1 MPLSLYD
8 KLWDEHL
15 VQTDDSTES
24 LIYIDR
30 HYLHEVTSPQAFEG
44 LRHKQLKPWRL
55 DANVATPDH
64 NVPTNRGNKF
74 YAESIE
80 DEVSKIQVVE
90 LDKNCNDFGI
100 HQFDINSHK
109 QGIVHVMGPELG
121 YTLPGMT
128 IVCGDS
134 HTSTHGAFG
143 CLAMGIGT
151 SEVEHVLA
159 TQCLKTTKLKN
170 MQINF
175 NGQLQRGVASK
186 DVVLHL
192 IKLIGTAG
200 GTGHAIEF
208 SGSYISSASMESRMT
223 ICNMAIEAGAKVG
236 LIAVDATT
244 LDYVKKHS
252 NLSDNVFNEAADY
265 WQTLK
270 SDDEANFDKTITID
284 VSEIKPQVTWGTSPE
299 MTIDFDAEIPSKEY
313 IDDKNRE
320 NVLLAKAYMGLEESK
335 TLQDLSF
342 DRIFIGSC
350 TNSRI
355 EDLRDAASVVKG
367 KKVSKDITEAIVV
380 PGSGMVKAQAEEEG
394 LDAIFLEA
402 GFLWRD
408 PGCSMC
414 LGMNPD
420 QLKPYE
426 RCASTSNR
434 NFEGRQGNLG
444 RTHLMSPVMA
454 ALTAV
459 NGKITDPSSS
469 S

>member
-1 MPLSLYD
+1 MPVTLYD
-8 KLWDEHL
+8 KLWNEHL
-15 VQTDDSTES
+15 VQTDDTDES

-64 NVPTNRGNKF
+64 NVPTDRGNSF
-74 YAESIE
+74 NAASIQ
-80 DEVSKIQVVE
+80 DEVAKIQVVE
-90 LDKNCNDFGI
+90 LDKNCNNFGI
-100 HQFDINSHK
+100 HQFDITSNK

-159 TQCLKTTKLKN
+159 TQCLKITKLKN
-170 MQINF
+170 MRINF
-175 NGQLQRGVASK
+175 NGHPQRGVTSK
-186 DVVLHL
+186 DIVLNL

-236 LIAVDATT
+236 LAGVDETT

-252 NLSDNVFNEAADY
+252 NLSDSIFGKASEY

-270 SDDEANFDKTITID
+270 SDPDLLVGDLVNKERYVMLPAEPGEGDPVLGKFRTVSDANRF
-284 VSEIKPQVTWGTSPE
+284 
-299 MTIDFDAEIPSKEY
+299 A
-313 IDDKNRE
+313 
-320 NVLLAKAYMGLEESK
+320 
-335 TLQDLSF
+335 
-342 DRIFIGSC
+342 
-350 TNSRI
+350 SR
-355 EDLRDAASVVKG
+355 S
-367 KKVSKDITEAIVV
+367 DITEFSLWTRLKVV
-380 PGSGMVKAQAEEEG
+380 GGGSLKEDFKDSDDEEEIDDDLG
-394 LDAIFLEA
+394 DLLDDDSDLPDLEEDA
-402 GFLWRD
+402 DLD
-408 PGCSMC
+408 E
-414 LGMNPD
+414 L
-420 QLKPYE
+420 L
-426 RCASTSNR
+426 
-434 NFEGRQGNLG
+434 
-444 RTHLMSPVMA
+444 
-454 ALTAV
+454 
-459 NGKITDPSSS
+459 
-469 S
+469 